1 MPGHD
6 SIDGLII
13 RVFDTGD
20 HDRYLTVL
28 TADRGR
34 ISVLAKGSR
43 SVRGQQV
50 AISQLYTYGNFEFY
64 RKGSTYILKGGSVLD
79 PFYSLSTD
87 IDRLSLAS
95 YLCDMTYELTDE
107 GEPAPEMLRLLLN
120 SLYAINKNL
129 YSQEQIKGA
138 FEFRAAVISGYEPDF
153 DACNSCGCR
162 EVEQWYLDVM
172 NGAILCQNCLQKK
185 GNRAPIKDDYN
196 EIREAEVLCPISA
209 AVRNALHYC
218 IHAPLSRLFA
228 FELKDHNDLGDF
240 SKTTETYLLS
250 HLGRSFDS
258 LNFYHTM
265 RKGFPGAKGT

>member
-129 YSQEQIKGA
+129 YSQEQIKEVVA
-138 FEFRAAVISGYEPDF
+138 YAASKGITVIPEIDLPGHMVAALAAYPEL
-153 DACNSCGCR
+153 GCTGGP
-162 EVEQWYLDVM
+162 Y
-172 NGAILCQNCLQKK
+172 
-185 GNRAPIKDDYN
+185 
-196 EIREAEVLCPISA
+196 
-209 AVRNALHYC
+209 
-218 IHAPLSRLFA
+218 
-228 FELKDHNDLGDF
+228 
-240 SKTTETYLLS
+240 
-250 HLGRSFDS
+250 
-258 LNFYHTM
+258 
-265 RKGFPGAKGT
+265 